1 MMEYDEGREFTQRRL
16 ADETGTMAE
25 LLGNFRPQIPTSL
38 VGERE
43 LKAICDRL
51 GNLPATFAAFP
62 FGFELPLNDSRPAA
76 DFGLSLAGGTP
87 IAAFFQHQVEPAQA
101 DADSRHINNLLAET
115 DHESSRLREIVGRKL
130 MLEYDV
136 ASAANGRREV
146 PGIFMRPYERP
157 MIAGCRE
164 SAEDVGTVV
173 RALVSAVDWEP
184 DSAERRNVENVFL
197 ALQDDTRLESIG
209 AFPARE
215 RSIRL
220 AAMKFR
226 SFTQILDFLERI
238 GWPGDISVLADS
250 ISQFEAI
257 GGFKSLGVHLDVR
270 RSGVGPVL
278 GLGFYNNHRLAD
290 DPKYWLDDPNDWDAF
305 LEALTG
311 TGVALPEKLAALAG
325 WPAEPTPIFGRAG
338 PYMLLRGIHHI
349 KVVVSEGRLTRGKA
363 YVFMLLNGAMF
374 A

>member
-1 MMEYDEGREFTQRRL
+1 MEYDEGRDFTEKRL
-16 ADETGTMAE
+16 AGETDTMAE
-25 LLGNFRPQIPTSL
+25 LLGNFRSQIPTSL

-62 FGFELPLNDSRPAA
+62 FGFELPLNDNRPVA
-76 DFGLSLAGGTP
+76 DFGLALAGGTL
-87 IAAFFQHQVEPAQA
+87 IADFFQQQEKPVQA
-101 DADSRHINNLLAET
+101 DTGIRLITSLLAET
-115 DHESSRLREIVGRKL
+115 DREDSRLREIAGRKL

-136 ASAANGRREV
+136 ASAASGRREV

-173 RALVSAVDWEP
+173 EALVSAVDWEP

-220 AAMKFR
+220 AAMEFR
-226 SFTQILDFLERI
+226 GFARILDFLERV

-250 ISQFEAI
+250 LSQFESI
-257 GGFKSLGVHLDVR
+257 GGFKSLGVYLDVR
-270 RSGVGPVL
+270 RSGVGPGL
-278 GLGFYNNHRLAD
+278 GLGFFNNHRLAD
-290 DPKYWLDDPNDWDAF
+290 DPRYWLDDPNDWDAF

-349 KVVVSEGRLTRGKA
+349 KVVVSEGRLTKGKG

>member
-1 MMEYDEGREFTQRRL
+1 MEYDEGRDFTQQRL
-16 ADETGTMAE
+16 AGETDTMAE
-25 LLGNFRPQIPTSL
+25 LLGNFRPQIPAGL

-43 LKAICDRL
+43 LGVICDRL

-62 FGFELPLNDSRPAA
+62 FGFELPLNDSRPVA
-76 DFGLSLAGGTP
+76 DLGLSLAGGTLV
-87 IAAFFQHQVEPAQA
+87 ADFFQQQAKPAGA
-101 DADSRHINNLLAET
+101 DADSRHIKNLLAET

-136 ASAANGRREV
+136 ASAANGEHEV

-164 SAEDVGTVV
+164 SAEDAGTVV
-173 RALVSAVDWEP
+173 EALVSAVDWKP
-184 DSAERRNVENVFL
+184 DLAERRNVESVFL
-197 ALQDDTRLESIG
+197 ALQDATRLESIG

-215 RSIRL
+215 RLIRL
-220 AAMKFR
+220 AVMKFR

-238 GWPGDISVLADS
+238 GWPGDRSALANSLSRFD
-250 ISQFEAI
+250 AI
-257 GGFKSLGVHLDVR
+257 GGFQSLGVHLDVDR
-270 RSGVGPVL
+270 NGVGPDL
-278 GLGFYNNHRLAD
+278 GLSFYNNHRLAD
-290 DPKYWLDDPNDWDAF
+290 DPRYWLDDPDDWDAF
-305 LEALTG
+305 LEALTK
-311 TGVALPEKLAALAG
+311 TGVALPEKLTALAD

-349 KVVVSEGRLTRGKA
+349 KVVVSEGRLTKGKA